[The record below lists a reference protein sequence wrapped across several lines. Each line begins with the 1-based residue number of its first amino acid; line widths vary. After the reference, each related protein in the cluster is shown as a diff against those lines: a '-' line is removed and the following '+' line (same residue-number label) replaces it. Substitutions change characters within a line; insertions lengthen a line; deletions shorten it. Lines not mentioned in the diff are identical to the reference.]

1 MDLSQI
7 AHILY
12 NMVLDMDY
20 MDYEDTRETDIDSL
34 TKELETV
41 KENCPCLIQVLEI
54 IATQNKI

>member
-7 AHILY
+7 THILY

-34 TKELETV
+34 TRELETI
-41 KENCPCLIQVLEI
+41 KENCPCLMQILEI
-54 IATQNKI
+54 IATENA